1 MKSIF
6 EKKSGF
12 TSSNISKSRKNSHAD
27 FCEIRQ
33 HSFFGETHA
42 LIDFTAPSQFSH
54 VSWVHKTK
62 IKGSK
67 EIFQAIFFSSKYST
81 VQ

>member
-1 MKSIF
+1 MRKKSKDHF
-6 EKKSGF
+6 EKKSSF
-12 TSSNISKSRKNSHAD
+12 TSSNISKSRKASHAD

-62 IKGSK
+62 IKGSNVRNH
-67 EIFQAIFFSSKYST
+67 S
-81 VQ
+81 